1 MRCRLL
7 PSRARVLAAL
17 LGLAAFA
24 QGAPPSAVLFENV
37 RVFDGRSHALSAPSH
52 VLVQGNRIARIS
64 RTPIPVDAKTT
75 RILQGGGRTLMPGL
89 IDAHWHA
96 MMAVLP
102 ETVMLTADPGYLVL
116 VAGREARNTLMRGFT
131 TVRDLSGP
139 VFGLKQAIDTGVVD
153 GPRIW
158 PSGAMISQTGGHGD
172 FRLPYEVP
180 KATGVLTHAELGGS
194 SAIADSPDEVRL
206 RAREQ
211 FMRGAVFLK
220 LAAGGGVASNYD
232 PLDAS
237 QYSEAEFRAAVE
249 VAENMG
255 SYVAVHAYT
264 PRAIQAAVRAGVR
277 CIEHGQLMDEAT
289 ARLMAEK
296 GVWLCLQPFLDDQD
310 AAPFPPGSENRA
322 KQLQM
327 NRGTDT
333 AYNLA
338 KQYKLR
344 TAWGTDVLFDA
355 RLAARQG
362 AQLAKMTRW
371 YSPAEVVVMAT
382 STNAELL
389 ALSGPRTP
397 YRGKLG
403 VVEEGALADL
413 LLVEG
418 DPLASLVFLE
428 TPERSLRVIMKDG
441 QLYKDALK

>member
-220 LAAGGGVASNYD
+220 LAAWPPTTIRWTRAS
-232 PLDAS
+232 
-237 QYSEAEFRAAVE
+237 
-249 VAENMG
+249 
-255 SYVAVHAYT
+255 
-264 PRAIQAAVRAGVR
+264 
-277 CIEHGQLMDEAT
+277 T
-289 ARLMAEK
+289 ARPSS
-296 GVWLCLQPFLDDQD
+296 GRRWRWPRTW
-310 AAPFPPGSENRA
+310 AATWRCTPTP
-322 KQLQM
+322 
-327 NRGTDT
+327 
-333 AYNLA
+333 
-338 KQYKLR
+338 
-344 TAWGTDVLFDA
+344 
-355 RLAARQG
+355 QG
-362 AQLAKMTRW
+362 PSRR
-371 YSPAEVVVMAT
+371 P
-382 STNAELL
+382 
-389 ALSGPRTP
+389 SGP
-397 YRGKLG
+397 
-403 VVEEGALADL
+403 ACA
-413 LLVEG
+413 
-418 DPLASLVFLE
+418 ASS
-428 TPERSLRVIMKDG
+428 TAS
-441 QLYKDALK
+441 